1 MTARPQIAVEAL
13 DDVALAR
20 LCAAR
25 DEPALRHVITANN
38 QRLFRAAWS
47 ILKNRWD
54 AEEAVQAAYLRAF
67 DRIGEFAGRSALSTW
82 LTRIVINEALARLR
96 SSRRR
101 HAQFEAEGVSVLE
114 TYREALMRGSEPA
127 PPDAALARAQLRQL
141 LERAVA
147 ALPDSFRTVFVLR
160 DVEGLSVEDT
170 AELLGIPSATVKTR
184 LHRARQ
190 RLQQALAPEVGSAL
204 SGVFP
209 FAGADCAAM
218 TERVLAAIL
227 KR

>member
-82 LTRIVINEALARLR
+82 LTRIVINEALGRLR
-96 SSRRR
+96 SSKRR
-101 HAQFEAEGVSVLE
+101 HAQLEAEGVSVLE

-160 DVEGLSVEDT
+160 DVEGLSVDDT

>member
-67 DRIGEFAGRSALSTW
+67 DRIKEFAKHSALST
-82 LTRIVINEALARLR
+82 
-96 SSRRR
+96 
-101 HAQFEAEGVSVLE
+101 
-114 TYREALMRGSEPA
+114 
-127 PPDAALARAQLRQL
+127 
-141 LERAVA
+141 
-147 ALPDSFRTVFVLR
+147 
-160 DVEGLSVEDT
+160 
-170 AELLGIPSATVKTR
+170 
-184 LHRARQ
+184 
-190 RLQQALAPEVGSAL
+190 
-204 SGVFP
+204 
-209 FAGADCAAM
+209 
-218 TERVLAAIL
+218 
-227 KR
+227 

>member
-1 MTARPQIAVEAL
+1 MTAQRQLAVEEL
-13 DDVALAR
+13 DDVELAR

-25 DEPALRHVITANN
+25 NEPALRHVITANN

-54 AEEAVQAAYLRAF
+54 AEEAVQAAYLKAF
-67 DRIGEFAGRSALSTW
+67 DRIGDFAGRSALSTW
-82 LTRIVINEALARLR
+82 LTRIVINEALGRLR
-96 SSRRR
+96 SSKRR
-101 HAQFEAEGVSVLE
+101 HAQLEAEGVSVLE
-114 TYREALMRGSEPA
+114 TYQEALMRGSEPV
-127 PPDAALARAQLRQL
+127 PPDAAVARAQLRQL

-160 DVEGLSVEDT
+160 DVEGLSVDET
-170 AELLGIPSATVKTR
+170 AEVLGIPPATVKTR
-184 LHRARQ
+184 LYRARH

-204 SGVFP
+204 SGAFP

-218 TERVLAAIL
+218 TERVLTAIL